1 MSHADAMIGIAMGS
15 AALVVGVR
23 ATDFYALGPGQRP
36 KPATKTIPRWFG
48 RLWFIGM
55 GAFLICW
62 SLPGLRGDWHWRDL
76 LADWWVFAFIGA
88 AWAATR
94 FFSLFSA
101 TVGEESSEH
110 QFQLLGLYRS
120 EDENST
126 VE

>member
-15 AALVVGVR
+15 AALVLGVK

-55 GAFLICW
+55 GVFLICW

-76 LADWWVFAFIGA
+76 LADWWLLAFFGVVCVLNLM
-88 AWAATR
+88 
-94 FFSLFSA
+94 FS
-101 TVGEESSEH
+101 ESGSEVEI
-110 QFQLLGLYRS
+110 QSQLGPKQNDS
-120 EDENST
+120 
-126 VE
+126 